1 MILPLSA
8 EDVSGWNE
16 NLQTVPLGAPYSD
29 KQIICKSIFENAN
42 HLANNLWSAYTST
55 FPVTTT
61 KGYLYWFIYIV
72 ESLM

>member
-1 MILPLSA
+1 MQLLSHPFLFQLNIFLRVRLLIILPLSA

-42 HLANNLWSAYTST
+42 HLANNL
-55 FPVTTT
+55 
-61 KGYLYWFIYIV
+61 
-72 ESLM
+72 